1 MPTVKEMQSVHTAAI
16 AVLQRAVA
24 GGTLSAA
31 EKTEATDWLAGLAQ
45 IIARDPLAPIG
56 EANLHYSIYNTVQE
70 LKRRNAAA
78 AEEHAAPAP
87 EAAPTAAA
95 ATA

>member
-1 MPTVKEMQSVHTAAI
+1 MPTIMEMQSVHIAAI
-16 AVLQRAVA
+16 SVLQHAVA
-24 GGTLSAA
+24 GEALSAA

-70 LKRRNAAA
+70 LRRRNAAA
-78 AEEHAAPAP
+78 AE
-87 EAAPTAAA
+87 APTAA
-95 ATA
+95 